1 MRNSRDEQ
9 RFWSFMR
16 SLRGALSVPLLLA
29 NMMKNRFSLFIIQ
42 GISLFIL
49 ASIYIATVAYFS
61 RHPQRT
67 DFVRFY
73 ISGRFLVQGKDIY
86 TPVTNRAI
94 LALQTDEMDALSI
107 DEPVPQNLNSP
118 LHAIFL
124 APLAFYDFHKSFW
137 IWSFFSFG
145 CGLAAALLVAK
156 NTFDSHS
163 PPLIL
168 GSWILLFGY
177 FPTFVDTYLGQFSLV
192 LLLLITVIW
201 ISSRKG
207 SNYLPGIVLGLT
219 ISLKVFV
226 GLFLL
231 FFILQR
237 RWRLVFVALASIF
250 LLNMIGA
257 AILGFEPYLRYMN
270 ILSNLPWHDS
280 SWNPSFAG
288 FLTRVFTRSE
298 VASLAVSPIIARS
311 AVFGCSLGLLVVMF
325 HSIRRVIT
333 NKDFNGF
340 DLGFSMTLIA
350 MLLLSPYGWI
360 YYFAILII
368 PLMVVWKFSAGMRA
382 GRIYRYCVASAW
394 LLSTIPTAFLRS
406 DNSHLKSGIVVYF
419 WGGIYFYALIA
430 FIVLLTY
437 LLGVGVRH
445 ERPHSSLTL
454 GSGEGKQI

>member
-1 MRNSRDEQ
+1 
-9 RFWSFMR
+9 
-16 SLRGALSVPLLLA
+16 
-29 NMMKNRFSLFIIQ
+29 MKNRLSLFIIQ
-42 GISLFIL
+42 GILLFII

-73 ISGRFLVQGKDIY
+73 LSCKFLVQGENIY

-94 LALQTDEMDALSI
+94 LALQTDEMDALAL

-124 APLAFYDFHKSFW
+124 SPLVFYDFHKSFW

-156 NTFDSHS
+156 NTFNSHS
-163 PPLIL
+163 PSLML
-168 GSWILLFGY
+168 GSWILLFSY

-192 LLLLITVIW
+192 LLFLITIVW

-207 SNYLPGIVLGLT
+207 SDYLSGIVLGLT

-226 GLFLL
+226 GLILL

-237 RWRLVFVALASIF
+237 RWRLVLATLASIF
-250 LLNMIGA
+250 LLNMIGV
-257 AILGFEPYLRYMN
+257 AILGFEPYLRYVN

-298 VASLAVSPIIARS
+298 VTSLAVSPIIARS
-311 AVFGCSLGLLVVMF
+311 AVLGCSLGLLVVMF
-325 HSIRRVIT
+325 YSIRRVIT
-333 NKDFNGF
+333 NKDINGF

-368 PLMVVWKFSAGMRA
+368 PLMVVWKVSAGMRA
-382 GRIYRYCVASAW
+382 GGIYRYGVASAW
-394 LLSTIPTAFLRS
+394 LLSTVPTAFLRS
-406 DNSHLKSGIVVYF
+406 DNSHLKSGIVVYL
-419 WGGIYFYALIA
+419 WGGVYFYALII
-430 FIVLLTY
+430 FIMLTG
-437 LLGVGVRH
+437 LLGVGMRH
-445 ERPHSSLTL
+445 EQTNSSPKLDR
-454 GSGEGKQI
+454 GEGMSP